1 MLIPATAGKGS
12 TWLSHGTLPKSS
24 VPDKTVIQV
33 TVFLQDML
41 VWVKMV
47 FFQLLARRGLSP
59 WCPHKA
65 GLCSRCRQG
74 GGMGTRAGRADPSWL
89 HVFAISFHQWINM

>member
-24 VPDKTVIQV
+24 VPVKTVIQV

-41 VWVKMV
+41 VWVKM
-47 FFQLLARRGLSP
+47 FFFSSWPGVACPRGVP
-59 WCPHKA
+59 
-65 GLCSRCRQG
+65 
-74 GGMGTRAGRADPSWL
+74 TRLDSALGAGRAVGWVQGRVVQTPPGFTFSRL
-89 HVFAISFHQWINM
+89 VSISG